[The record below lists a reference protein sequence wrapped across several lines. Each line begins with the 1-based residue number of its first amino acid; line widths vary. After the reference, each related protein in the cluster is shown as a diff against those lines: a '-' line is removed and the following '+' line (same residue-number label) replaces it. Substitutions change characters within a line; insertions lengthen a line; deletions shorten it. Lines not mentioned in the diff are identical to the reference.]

1 MSDAGLL
8 TKTVES
14 KGSMEKKVSYVRGK
28 KLIKDSQLMD
38 ILEFGRMIHAEMSA
52 ISDAARLGRETKAT
66 ILFSTTF
73 PCHICAKHI
82 VSAGIGR
89 VVFLEPYPKSYA
101 ESCTA
106 TRSRLIVWKRGRKFY
121 SSHSSGFRRGVTRIF
136 SRRKTKTKRR
146 FGESAP
152 LV

>member
-101 ESCTA
+101 EKVA
-106 TRSRLIVWKRGRKFY
+106 RRLDHVWSFGSEEE
-121 SSHSSGFRRGVTRIF
+121 SSIRAIHRVSPRRYQDIF
-136 SRRKTKTKRR
+136 EKKN
-146 FGESAP
+146 
-152 LV
+152 